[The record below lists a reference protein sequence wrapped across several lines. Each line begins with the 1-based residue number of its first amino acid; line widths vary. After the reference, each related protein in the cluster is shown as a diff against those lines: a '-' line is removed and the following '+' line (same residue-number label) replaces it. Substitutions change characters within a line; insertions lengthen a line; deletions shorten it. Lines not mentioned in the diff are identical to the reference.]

1 MMRVLFLILIPL
13 ACLLGCSDGDAPSEQ
28 SGSTRIVVLSPAA
41 ADILVDLDR
50 DRLIVGRHNFDTQ
63 LDSSIPAVGDQ
74 STIDYEMLLSLDP
87 SHVIVQTESQP
98 IPARLEELAE
108 SADFQIINI
117 STLSLDD
124 VLATTRVLERQFAP
138 DADLAK
144 RFQNSIRQRTGVTT
158 IEGGVLVAMYCS
170 PTVDV
175 LGPGSAHQEIIER
188 LGYAPAITDGKPYMP
203 LDAEDVLA
211 INPGVIVLVQPR
223 DEKVGPSSALPNSDQ
238 LGILSGLEMDAV
250 TEGRVI
256 LIEDSQALTS
266 GTSLIGVIEKLERQL
281 EALSPL
287 GSQHDDDQDRDN
299 TEARPG

>member
-1 MMRVLFLILIPL
+1 MRILLMILIPL
-13 ACLLGCSDGDAPSEQ
+13 ACLLGCSEGNAPADQ
-28 SGSTRIVVLSPAA
+28 TGSTRIVVLSPAA
-41 ADILVDLDR
+41 ADILMDLDR
-50 DRLIVGRHNFDTQ
+50 GGVIVGRHNFDTR

-74 STIDYEMLLSLDP
+74 STIDYEMLLSLNP
-87 SHVIVQTESQP
+87 THVIVQTESQP

-108 SADFQIINI
+108 SAEFAIINI
-117 STLSLDD
+117 STLSLVD
-124 VLATTRVLERQFAP
+124 VLAATRVLEERFAP
-138 DADLAK
+138 DTGLAA
-144 RFQNSIRQRTGVTT
+144 RFQNSIRQRTGAAT

-188 LGYAPAITDGKPYMP
+188 LGYTPAITDGKPYIP

-211 INPGVIVLVQPR
+211 IDPGVIVLVQPR
-223 DEKVGPSSALPNSDQ
+223 DERSGPSSAAPSPDQ
-238 LGILSGLEMDAV
+238 LGILFGLEMGALS
-250 TEGRVI
+250 EGRVI
-256 LIEDSQALTS
+256 LIDDPQALTS